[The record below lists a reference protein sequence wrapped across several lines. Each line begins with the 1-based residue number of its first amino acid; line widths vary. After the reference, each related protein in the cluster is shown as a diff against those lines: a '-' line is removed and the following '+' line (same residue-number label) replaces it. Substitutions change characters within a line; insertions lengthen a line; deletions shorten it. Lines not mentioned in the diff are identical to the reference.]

1 MDSQDNI
8 LYLKQKCNAQLDHIQ
23 KLEKILKLERE
34 EGDLKTK
41 KIQEL
46 EELLKEEQNKEKIV
60 RNQVL
65 IEEISNDFFG
75 FARVLKHMLQEIP
88 SMKIFIQYKNNC
100 QNARDYYK
108 VSKPELDKFVGDLV
122 GEKDFDKF
130 FRYCAA
136 LGVIRSDQGKYVYI
150 NPAYRYYMFRKQAF
164 DYIREEE

>member
-8 LYLKQKCNAQLDHIQ
+8 LYLKQKCNAQLDRIQ
-23 KLEKILKLERE
+23 KLEQILKLERE
-34 EGDLKTK
+34 EGDKKTE

-46 EELLKEEQNKEKIV
+46 EAILQEEQKKV
-60 RNQVL
+60 SNQVQS
-65 IEEISNDFFG
+65 EGSSNDFVG

-100 QNARDYYK
+100 QNAKDYYK

-150 NPAYRYYMFRKQAF
+150 NPAYRYYMFRKQVF

>member
-46 EELLKEEQNKEKIV
+46 EEFLKEEQNKEKIV

-65 IEEISNDFFG
+65 IEGSSNDFFG
-75 FARVLKHMLQEIP
+75 FARVLKYMLQEIP
-88 SMKIFIQYKNNC
+88 NMQIFIQYKYNC

-108 VSKPELDKFVGDLV
+108 VSKPELDKFVRDLV
-122 GEKDFDKF
+122 GKKDFDKF

-136 LGVIRSDQGKYVYI
+136 LGVIRSDQGKY
-150 NPAYRYYMFRKQAF
+150 AYSNHRYYMFRKQVF